1 MAKTKKTQEEIFADY
16 VDTLP
21 LVDGEISEEA
31 EKKMFQELSKVEYFM
46 EWIDLIVAQDI
57 KNYFNAT
64 NDKVR
69 DTIRGNSMRLT
80 DLKKRCVKSNI
91 QESKATK
98 LTKY

>member
-16 VDTLP
+16 IDTLP
-21 LVDGEISEEA
+21 LIDGEIDEKA
-31 EKKMFQELSKVEYFM
+31 EKIMFQELSKVEYFM
-46 EWIDLIVAQDI
+46 DWIDLIIAQDI

-91 QESKATK
+91 VESNSKK
-98 LTKY
+98 LTTY

>member
-1 MAKTKKTQEEIFADY
+1 MAKTKKTQEEIFAEY
-16 VDTLP
+16 IDTLP
-21 LVDGEISEEA
+21 LVDGDIDIEA
-31 EKKMFQELSKVEYFM
+31 EKKMFQELSNVDYFM

-69 DTIRGNSMRLT
+69 DTIRGNAMRLT

-91 QESKATK
+91 KENIKSSSI
-98 LTKY
+98 KY